1 MPYTEKQ
8 HKLFEFAA
16 HEPGKAKE
24 EGIKIPPKTALK
36 MAGEG
41 IKKERKGSAIKHL
54 GIKRGK

>member
-8 HKLFEFAA
+8 HKLFEFAGR
-16 HEPGKAKE
+16 EPEKAKA

-41 IKKERKGSAIKHL
+41 IKKERKGSAVKHL
-54 GIKRGK
+54 GIKRTK